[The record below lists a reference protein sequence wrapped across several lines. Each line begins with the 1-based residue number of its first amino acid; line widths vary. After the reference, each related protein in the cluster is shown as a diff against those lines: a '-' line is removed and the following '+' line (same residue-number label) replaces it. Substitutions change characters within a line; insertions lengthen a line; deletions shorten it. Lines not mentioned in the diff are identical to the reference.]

1 MHIYFPSLSHTKC
14 ESGSDFICYSIEI
27 LKNAIHSSHLHRS
40 LLPPPHLFFSRLCP
54 CSNLC
59 DTWLS
64 RPHLFYSPVLTFL
77 PVLQTTN
84 SAERTLDPT

>member
-1 MHIYFPSLSHTKC
+1 MEIMNCVVLSL
-14 ESGSDFICYSIEI
+14 
-27 LKNAIHSSHLHRS
+27 LKNAIHSSSLHRS
-40 LLPPPHLFFSRLCP
+40 LLLLPHLLFSWLCP